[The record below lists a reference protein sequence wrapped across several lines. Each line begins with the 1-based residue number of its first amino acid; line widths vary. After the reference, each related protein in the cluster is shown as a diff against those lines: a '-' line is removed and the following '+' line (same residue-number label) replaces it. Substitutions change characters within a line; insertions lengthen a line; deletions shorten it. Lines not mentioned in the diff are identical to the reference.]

1 MAELSPLQLLE
12 GIRSK
17 ALALAAEGVAVSAQ
31 SAGVK
36 NIAYVVN
43 DVHFY
48 CEAKDVKEISVCE
61 NLMPVPQTKRW
72 MRGLVNS
79 KGVLY
84 SVSDLAL
91 LAGYERPVP
100 ANKGHLLLLNDDEA
114 QSALLVNRV
123 VGFRYF
129 DENQEIKDL
138 SSKQDTL
145 DGLSGFV
152 DRGFHADG
160 KDWFYLDVER
170 LLASEQFR
178 EIQ

>member
-1 MAELSPLQLLE
+1 MSDQTPFQLLTKMRD
-12 GIRSK
+12 G
-17 ALALAAEGVAVSAQ
+17 ALDLAQQQLSYSTQ
-31 SAGVK
+31 SAGIK

-43 DVHFY
+43 DVYFF
-48 CEAKDVKEISVCE
+48 CNAKHVKEVSVCE
-61 NLMPVPQTKRW
+61 NLMLVPQTKRW

-100 ANKGHLLLLNDDEA
+100 VTKGHLLLLSDEEA
-114 QSALLVNRV
+114 QCALLVNRV

-129 DENQEIKDL
+129 TEDQKITDVQARSEA
-138 SSKQDTL
+138 L

-152 DRGFHADG
+152 EDGYHADG
-160 KDWFYLDVER
+160 HDWFNLDVTK

>member
-1 MAELSPLQLLE
+1 MSENTPLNLL
-12 GIRSK
+12 GSIRDK
-17 ALALAAEGVAVSAQ
+17 AMELAAQGSVYSSQ
-31 SAGVK
+31 SAGTK
-36 NIAYVVN
+36 NIAFVVN
-43 DVHFY
+43 EVYFY
-48 CEAKDVKEISVCE
+48 CEASEVKEVAVCE

-91 LAGYERPVP
+91 LAGFDRPVP
-100 ANKGHLLLLNDDEA
+100 VNKGHLLLLADEDA

-129 DENQEIKDL
+129 EEPQKIEDL
-138 SSKQDTL
+138 ESRQDDL
-145 DGLSGFV
+145 DDLAAFV
-152 DRGFHADG
+152 TQGYHTDG
-160 KDWFYLDVER
+160 HDWFRLDVEK
-170 LLASEQFR
+170 LLSSEQFR

>member
-1 MAELSPLQLLE
+1 MAETSPLELLE
-12 GIRSK
+12 RLRTQ
-17 ALALAAEGVAVSAQ
+17 ALELVTEGASVSAQ

-48 CEAKDVKEISVCE
+48 CEAKDVKEVSVCE

-91 LAGYERPVP
+91 LAGFERAVPV
-100 ANKGHLLLLNDDEA
+100 NKGHLLLLNDDEA

-129 DENQEIKDL
+129 DEDQKISDL
-138 SSKQDTL
+138 SSKQDAL

-152 DRGFHADG
+152 DHGFHADG
-160 KDWFYLDVER
+160 HDWFYLDIER